1 MGLSGTTQTK
11 GNRGS
16 TDQPFLLGD
25 FKVDPKALRIEKS
38 EQSVKVEFKVMQV
51 LLALAENAGEV
62 VSRRTLESTVWS
74 GRVVTEDAVTNAVAK
89 LRRAFEDSA
98 RSPSYIETVPKQ
110 GYRLLQTPR
119 PPERKDKALHL
130 TDNKSRLYWAGGL
143 SAAALIAVAVARFD
157 HQGPIQ
163 QESADTDFS
172 EAPSRTSSVE
182 EMENIESFGESN
194 AGNTLE
200 AYDAFS
206 KGLSA
211 YLRMTPEDV
220 EIARLHY
227 LRAIELDPDFAR
239 AYAGAAITFIRGVMD
254 GWAPDPE
261 QSIDEAL
268 RYASIAEQID
278 SDVPQIHFVKGLIAL
293 FRGRHLEAADAA
305 HTATQIDPNYADA
318 YGLLAWTL
326 HLGGRPDVATE
337 ALHEAVRLKP
347 ESSASFE
354 TIAGEINF
362 AKGQYEEAVSCFT
375 KALERNPTHP
385 RARLWLA
392 ASLAQTDQVDD
403 ARWELDELLAQN
415 PNFSFENSAFEIPH
429 KDPELLSRFFRAL
442 GQVRR
447 VN

>member
-1 MGLSGTTQTK
+1 MMQTQDSARITAH
-11 GNRGS
+11 
-16 TDQPFLLGD
+16 PFRLGE
-25 FKVDPKALRIEKS
+25 FEVDPKALRIQKS

-51 LLALAENAGEV
+51 LLALADNAGQV

-89 LRRAFEDSA
+89 LRRAFEDNA

-119 PPERKDKALHL
+119 LPERKETRL
-130 TDNKSRLYWAGGL
+130 TLPRSQKRLYLAGGL
-143 SAAALIAVAVARFD
+143 ASAALIAVTVARFD
-157 HQGPIQ
+157 HDDPVQPD
-163 QESADTDFS
+163 SADTISFETPSAISS
-172 EAPSRTSSVE
+172 EEGSGNP
-182 EMENIESFGESN
+182 ESFGQSN
-194 AGNTLE
+194 AGNTLA
-200 AYDAFS
+200 AYDEFS

-220 EIARLHY
+220 EIARFHY
-227 LRAIELDPDFAR
+227 LEAIELDPSFAR
-239 AYAGAAITFIRGVMD
+239 AYAGVGMTFIRGVMD
-254 GWAPDPE
+254 GWASDPE
-261 QSIDEAL
+261 KSINEAVQ
-268 RYASIAEQID
+268 YAAVAEQID
-278 SDVPQIHFVKGLIAL
+278 SEVPQIYFVKGLIAL

-305 HTATQIDPNYADA
+305 HIATQIDPNYADA
-318 YGLLAWTL
+318 YGLLAWVL

-354 TIAGEINF
+354 VIAGEINF
-362 AKGQYEEAVSCFT
+362 AKGQYEEAVACFT

-392 ASLAQTDQVDD
+392 ASLVQTDQIDD

-415 PNFSFENSAFEIPH
+415 PSFSFENAAFGMPQ